1 MNDCGIYITNRLQDK
16 ASFVQAGMGY
26 QKLRCLDNG
35 LVVED
40 DVQVDDSGTEA
51 DRVAVA
57 AGPPLN
63 PFEGVQ

>member
-1 MNDCGIYITNRLQDK
+1 
-16 ASFVQAGMGY
+16 MGY

-51 DRVAVA
+51 DRVALA